1 MSATERYGAPVT
13 EAAESPLRIRVAGR
27 EYRWWAVVLVVFA
40 ASRVLTTTLM
50 LALFLIATAA
60 HWPFASS
67 RVDPTF
73 FTFSGSW
80 DASFYRRI
88 AEHGYPAELP
98 TDGAG
103 HVLPNEW
110 AFLPLFP
117 WIVRGLMLVT
127 GLGFYPAAVIFAVV
141 CSAAATLVLYR
152 LVASRV
158 GATSGLWAAIFFS
171 FGPLAFVLQI
181 AYAESLFFLLIF
193 GALWAVMARRYWWSI
208 PLGVAAALTRPG
220 ELALPLTIGV
230 VFVVR
235 LVQERRTAGLFP
247 LREKIA
253 MVAAGAVM
261 AMAGVA
267 WPLIAS
273 AATGSPDAYLQ
284 TELSWWTGFVGRIEF
299 VPMATWFVFVWRY
312 ANVFG
317 VALVVAVVIGFVW
330 LLRRRS
336 IRALGPEV
344 IAFAA
349 SYGLYLFA
357 VFLPQQSLFRLL
369 IPMAPLA
376 GAPGLTHRPR
386 ARMIVLIVGIVLQP
400 VALVLLWYLGYP

>member
-1 MSATERYGAPVT
+1 
-13 EAAESPLRIRVAGR
+13 
-27 EYRWWAVVLVVFA
+27 
-40 ASRVLTTTLM
+40 
-50 LALFLIATAA
+50 
-60 HWPFASS
+60 
-67 RVDPTF
+67 
-73 FTFSGSW
+73 
-80 DASFYRRI
+80 
-88 AEHGYPAELP
+88 
-98 TDGAG
+98 
-103 HVLPNEW
+103 
-110 AFLPLFP
+110 
-117 WIVRGLMLVT
+117 
-127 GLGFYPAAVIFAVV
+127 
-141 CSAAATLVLYR
+141 
-152 LVASRV
+152 
-158 GATSGLWAAIFFS
+158 
-171 FGPLAFVLQI
+171 
-181 AYAESLFFLLIF
+181 
-193 GALWAVMARRYWWSI
+193 MA
-208 PLGVAAALTRPG
+208 
-220 ELALPLTIGV
+220 
-230 VFVVR
+230 
-235 LVQERRTAGLFP
+235 
-247 LREKIA
+247 
-253 MVAAGAVM
+253 AAGAVM

-284 TELSWWTGFVGRIEF
+284 TELSWWTGFVGRISF